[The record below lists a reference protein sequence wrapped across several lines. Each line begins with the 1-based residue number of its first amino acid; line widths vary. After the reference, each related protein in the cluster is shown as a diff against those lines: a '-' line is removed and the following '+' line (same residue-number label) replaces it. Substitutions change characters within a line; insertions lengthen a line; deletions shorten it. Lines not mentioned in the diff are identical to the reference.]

1 MSPVTRVGLAP
12 ALWGLALALC
22 ILGEGASEARPTP
35 SVTSTGP
42 PTIRANLQHL
52 QNVSRKLEPLTTG
65 SDPRFL
71 RFVTIRTR
79 SGDRMVQM
87 SEFAAGAAAGDWF
100 NISAATNP
108 RSNGTAVNTIDHN
121 LNTKWVDSIGGYGG
135 LLVFDFGNGS
145 RLKDLAEYTFA
156 TAADAPDRDPVRWLL
171 QKAADPSGPW
181 TTVDYRS
188 AADYP
193 VPLGRKTYIT
203 LAIPTPAPPT
213 PVPPTPAPPTPA
225 PPTPPAPVPPTPGV
239 HSWTGAKASI
249 ADIPSGSS
257 GTVTFAADFNCNDY
271 SSEIVVSGNVT
282 VLGKGAV
289 CDAGQQGR
297 FFRLDSNTSSLT
309 LDSIILKNGRART
322 VSE

>member
-1 MSPVTRVGLAP
+1 
-12 ALWGLALALC
+12 
-22 ILGEGASEARPTP
+22 
-35 SVTSTGP
+35 
-42 PTIRANLQHL
+42 
-52 QNVSRKLEPLTTG
+52 
-65 SDPRFL
+65 
-71 RFVTIRTR
+71 
-79 SGDRMVQM
+79 M

-135 LLVFDFGNGS
+135 LLVFDFGNSS

-171 QKAADPSGPW
+171 QKAAGPSGPW
-181 TTVDYRS
+181 TTVDDQV

-309 LDSIILKNGRART
+309 LDSIMLKNGRAPSTTVSVVFFIKRLHVNMQNPVYILPHTNQENVSMPQGGGAIDNENGGALTIVNSQFIKNTAMST